1 MKPKNTPNRR
11 RHAFTLIELLVVI
24 TIIAILA
31 GLVLSQGPKLMENAR
46 NLQVQNAIA
55 GLKTGISNYQLEYNR
70 FPIDPELS
78 TGDEDAPAILTDE
91 SNSIVTTLLGDA
103 GSADDAEPNPLN
115 PKGYPFCEFKIAR
128 NGMDGLANA
137 QPPYRLVDLWG
148 SPYYILMDTNLDQ
161 KIANPD
167 LMNSDPRISQNQ
179 ISPPPANHPT
189 DVLIYSLGKDKT
201 AQTGDDIVSW
211 RAPR

>member
-1 MKPKNTPNRR
+1 MKPKNILNRR
-11 RHAFTLIELLVVI
+11 SHAFTLIELLVVI
-24 TIIAILA
+24 TIIGILA
-31 GLVLSQGPKLMENAR
+31 SLVLSQGPKLMENAR

-55 GLKTGISNYQLEYNR
+55 GIKTGISNYQLEYNR

-78 TGDEDAPAILTDE
+78 SGDEDAPAIQTDE
-91 SNSIVTTLLGDA
+91 SNTIVDTLLGDA
-103 GSADDAEPNPLN
+103 ASTEDSEPNVLN
-115 PKGYPFCEFKIAR
+115 PKGIQFCEFKIAR

-148 SPYYILMDTNLDQ
+148 SPYYILMDTNLDR

-179 ISPPPANHPT
+179 VSPPPTNHPT
-189 DVLIYSLGKDKT
+189 DVLVYSPGKDKT

-211 RAPR
+211 RQPR